1 MEEQEQI
8 LQRAIDAAE
17 QARQSCEKAKLK
29 GDPRLIEK
37 AEKQSHEA
45 QMLLLKATTQ
55 CEGDDSIQEIKK
67 AKDELAELQFSMLDL
82 KEE

>member
-1 MEEQEQI
+1 MEDQDQI

-17 QARQSCEKAKLK
+17 QAQQACKKAHDS
-29 GDPRLIEK
+29 GDPGQIEK

-55 CEGDDSIQEIKK
+55 CEGDDSIEQIKQ
-67 AKDELAELQFSMLDL
+67 AKHELAELQFSMLSL
-82 KEE
+82 KED